1 MFWNLK
7 HGNGFPISIEN
18 DDIVMLSGFNENVLT
33 QFKSDDKYRHLQKKE
48 DDNVPEKRNILFN
61 ILSNKRYNFI
71 DKEVVDILFHD

>member
-33 QFKSDDKYRHLQKKE
+33 QFKSDDKYRHLHKKE